1 MNQLIHTSHSPW
13 QVKPRRRCSAR
24 RALLSALLL
33 AVAGAAHAQV
43 ASFDCGKAL
52 TRTEKAV
59 CASPTLGAKDV
70 TVDAYFQLLLRLK
83 PAVAGMAYREFDDT
97 LRDDQR
103 QWLQQER
110 DACQADASCLDRI
123 YDRRIDTLL
132 KLFDANAGLTF
143 GLRITD

>member
-1 MNQLIHTSHSPW
+1 MNQLIHTPRSPLHA
-13 QVKPRRRCSAR
+13 KLRHGRCAR
-24 RALLSALLL
+24 RALFSALLL
-33 AVAGAAHAQV
+33 AVASVAHAQV
-43 ASFDCGKAL
+43 ASFDCGKAS

-70 TVDAYFQLLLRLK
+70 TVANYFQLLLRLK

-97 LRDDQR
+97 LRGDQR
-103 QWLQQER
+103 QWLQQDR
-110 DACQADASCLDRI
+110 NACQADVGCLDRV

-132 KLFDANAGLTF
+132 KLFDANARLTF